1 MKIRVTGRARLS
13 LEGGISFV
21 VEGANVAA
29 VEAALNDS
37 SDKAIEAAIETAV
50 RGLSTRWG
58 DLEFEVESIAEV
70 QP

>member
-1 MKIRVTGRARLS
+1 MKIRVTGYARLA

-29 VEAALNDS
+29 VDAALNDR
-37 SDKAIEAAIETAV
+37 SDPKIEAAIETAV
-50 RGLSTRWG
+50 RGLSTLWG
-58 DLEFEVESIAEV
+58 NLEFEVDSISEA